1 MTDLKYYPSKEGKMS
16 HFALK
21 NKPNFFLE
29 LGFQAFEK
37 AQFISFYLKSLYL
50 KNIYNDKNIITAK
63 RLGNNSYHFLKN
75 HKLSLTALTTA
86 SLLTLSYPYFSN
98 KTSEVE
104 IFPISEYGKIKLKE
118 LPQKIKDKFHNSF
131 FESKNDAFI
140 KLLTVTEGKS
150 NTFYKDNFG
159 IAIGYGWNLVTTPTS
174 LNKSIIEAIKINK
187 KETEALLEVSENRK
201 VQNIPK
207 KLTTFVLSD
216 KQLKESAKVMLT
228 YYEKDLLNVIKVKS
242 QEKNVDFD
250 KLNKQYHKLPYNQQ
264 AVLIHMTYK
273 VGATNLLKYNDFFD
287 SLFQYLEKP
296 TDKNLEQASV
306 AFEYSFKNRKGEY
319 QRDYRVEQMHTS
331 FFIDCLAIDKKI
343 EMNLASCQKVSRDD
357 TIRIRTSLR

>member
-1 MTDLKYYPSKEGKMS
+1 MSDVKYYPSKEGKMS

-21 NKPNFFLE
+21 NKPNLFLE

-37 AQFISFYLKSLYL
+37 AQFISFYLKQFYL
-50 KNIYNDKNIITAK
+50 KNFYNEKNTLLTK
-63 RLGNNSYHFLKN
+63 KVVSSSFNFLKN
-75 HKLSLTALTTA
+75 HKISFTALTTA
-86 SLLTLSYPYFSN
+86 SVFAFSYPYIIHN
-98 KTSEVE
+98 NNEVE
-104 IFPISEYGKIKLKE
+104 IFPISENNKIKLKE
-118 LPQKIKDKFHNSF
+118 LPQKIKDKFHSSF

-150 NTFYKDNFG
+150 NTFYKDNIG

-174 LNKSIIEAIKINK
+174 LNKSIIESIKINK

-207 KLTTFVLSD
+207 NLKNFVLSD
-216 KQLKESAKVMLT
+216 KQLRESAKVMLS

-242 QEKNVDFD
+242 QDKNLDFE

-287 SLFQYLEKP
+287 SLFEYLEKP
-296 TDKNLEQASV
+296 TEKNLEKASV
-306 AFEYSFKNRKGEY
+306 SFEYSFKNRKGEY

-331 FFIDCLAIDKKI
+331 FFIDCLAIDKRI
-343 EMNLASCQKVSRDD
+343 ELNLVSCQKVARDD
-357 TIRIRTSLR
+357 SIKIRTSLK